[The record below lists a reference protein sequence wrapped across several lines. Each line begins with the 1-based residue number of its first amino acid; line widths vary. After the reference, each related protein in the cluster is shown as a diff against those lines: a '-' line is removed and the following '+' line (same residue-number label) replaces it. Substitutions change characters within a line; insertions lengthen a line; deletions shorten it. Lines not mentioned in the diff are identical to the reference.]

1 MIAKRATQA
10 GFRLWAALVLVA
22 ILIGGAAVALGNRHG
37 PAPLPE
43 RPAGSR
49 PELLLLTSLPL
60 VFAEQFG
67 LEAAGSPALTALERR
82 YRVEPISLT
91 DADSLKG
98 KSLLL
103 MAHPLAQPAE
113 ALVDLDAWV
122 RGGGRLV
129 LLADPKLDWPS
140 RRPLGD
146 RLRPPPAFA
155 DTGLLGHWGLT
166 LYAPDTNGPAE
177 RDVAGRHV
185 TLQSPGS
192 LAGSCA
198 IAADGLIARCA
209 IGRGKATVI
218 ADADFLRSDNPDS
231 DNVQLLL
238 DELGRTERR

>member
-1 MIAKRATQA
+1 MTGKRGTQA
-10 GFRLWAALVLVA
+10 GFRLWAALLLTA

-37 PAPLPE
+37 LAKLPE
-43 RPAGSR
+43 RPAAAR

-60 VFAEQFG
+60 VFAEKFG
-67 LEAAGSPALTALERR
+67 LQAAGSPALTALERR
-82 YRVEPISLT
+82 YRVAPISLT
-91 DADSLKG
+91 DAASLKG

-122 RGGGRLV
+122 RGGGRVV

-140 RRPLGD
+140 QRPLGD

-177 RDVAGRHV
+177 RNVAGRRV

-192 LAGSCA
+192 LAGSCQISA
-198 IAADGLIARCA
+198 GGLIARCA

-218 ADADFLRSDNPDS
+218 ADADFLRSDDPDS

-238 DELGRTERR
+238 DELDRAERR

>member
-1 MIAKRATQA
+1 MTGKRGAQA
-10 GFRLWAALVLVA
+10 AFRLWAALILLAV
-22 ILIGGAAVALGNRHG
+22 LIGGAAIALGNRHG
-37 PAPLPE
+37 LAKLPE
-43 RPAGSR
+43 RRAAAR

-60 VFAEQFG
+60 IFPENFG
-67 LEAAGSPALTALERR
+67 LQAAGSPVLTALEQR
-82 YRVEPISLT
+82 YQVTPISLT
-91 DADSLKG
+91 DAASLKG

-122 RGGGRLV
+122 RGGGRVV

-140 RRPLGD
+140 QRPLGD

-166 LYAPDTNGPAE
+166 LYTPDANGPAE
-177 RDVAGRHV
+177 RTVHGRHV

-209 IGRGKATVI
+209 IDRGKATVI
-218 ADADFLRSDNPDS
+218 ADADFLRSNDSDS

-238 DELGRTERR
+238 DELGRIERR